1 MVLIA
6 IYGEVFARRFHL
18 CLVLCNGRHM
28 SGHFALGQLNSR
40 IGNAA
45 IGGTGKVLISQI
57 VSFLE
62 VAEIQ

>member
-1 MVLIA
+1 
-6 IYGEVFARRFHL
+6 
-18 CLVLCNGRHM
+18 M
-28 SGHFALGQLNSR
+28 SRKNVTSNHGNNLTYQITGKSKDG
-40 IGNAA
+40 IGGKGAWWNAA